1 MVDVSAVRIGVSL
14 PSRGPAMPGGRMSAP
29 EAARAA
35 EQMGFDSVWVSD
47 HVVMVEGAAA
57 PYPFASDGKITW
69 PEDAPMFD
77 CLVTLAAASA
87 VTERVELGTCVLI
100 APQRNPIVTA
110 KQAATL
116 DALSGGR
123 LVLGVGVGWL
133 AEEFAALGAP
143 FEGRGKRLDDWIA
156 IFRDCWTGRPAARDY
171 EHWSV
176 PPGVLCYPT
185 PAGGLPI
192 LVGGMTPPALRRTGR
207 LAEGWMAF
215 QYTDAVDPEEIAAG
229 RRFIE
234 REAAA
239 AGRPPPLRLAMQ
251 APGPTEPLAE
261 RLVELASAGLTDVV
275 VSVDWSSPEKVEES
289 LRMLRRAG

>member
-1 MVDVSAVRIGVSL
+1 MVDLSAVRIGVSL
-14 PSRGPAMPGGRMSAP
+14 PSRGPATPGGGMSAP

-47 HVVMVEGAAA
+47 HVVMVEGAAS
-57 PYPFASDGKITW
+57 PYPFAEDAEITW

-77 CLVTLAAASA
+77 CLVTLAAAGA
-87 VTERVELGTCVLI
+87 VTAQVELGTCVLI

-143 FEGRGKRLDDWIA
+143 FEGRGKRLDEWIA

-185 PAGGLPI
+185 PAGELPV

-229 RRFIE
+229 RRFIK

-261 RLVELASAGLTDVV
+261 RLVELAAAGLTDVV

-289 LRMLRRAG
+289 LRTLRRAG